1 MYSIKGIKRILHKLP
16 SFYIFVKINP
26 KSIFSSQQQQQQ
38 RPPLLEDSRTP
49 KQKKQ
54 DKDNN
59 LSETNLAI
67 ALIAICVLHL
77 LCQILRV
84 FLAGLAVYIV
94 FDTVWCM
101 EVHKTFVPPL
111 WTMCAECISSILI
124 MINASGKI
132 FYISFG

>member
-16 SFYIFVKINP
+16 SFGIHFFKVNP

-84 FLAGLAVYIV
+84 FLAGLAVSLTGDLSSSGSSV
-94 FDTVWCM
+94 SVASKVTAFGS
-101 EVHKTFVPPL
+101 TF
-111 WTMCAECISSILI
+111 T
-124 MINASGKI
+124 SGSRLA
-132 FYISFG
+132 FLLPSLGG